1 MTGRTHDLIGFAAFL
16 TAGIATPSL
25 SLNIETLA
33 VSVVG
38 NVVGSL
44 IPDIDQATNKLWDL
58 LPAGN
63 FVAKFGRKIFYKHR
77 TITHSIL
84 GGYLLFIFLKFIIPK
99 IFNPNFIN
107 PEIVITSIMIGFVA
121 HLIADSL
128 TREGLPLFFPLKFK
142 IGFPPIEA
150 LRIPT
155 GGIIERFVVF
165 PGTGIYIVW
174 IFINNKDKILSIAK
188 LLHK

>member
-16 TAGIATPSL
+16 TAGVLVPSL

-44 IPDIDQATNKLWDL
+44 IPDVDQATNKLWDM
-58 LPAGN
+58 LPVGN
-63 FVAKFGRKIFYKHR
+63 IVGKFGRKAFYKHR
-77 TITHSIL
+77 TITHSLL
-84 GGYLLFIFLKFIIPK
+84 GGFLLFKFLVFIIPK
-99 IFNPNFIN
+99 IFNPNYIN
-107 PEIVITSIMIGFVA
+107 PQIVLVSIMIGFVM
-121 HLIADSL
+121 HLIADSI

-155 GGIIERFVVF
+155 GGIIEHFIVF
-165 PGTGIYIVW
+165 PSTAIYIVW
-174 IFINNKDKILSIAK
+174 LLINNKEKVLTIAK